1 MNQPLP
7 LSDEGRRFFIQQA
20 RQFQQNN
27 APVTLETNTAH
38 SVITGRIS
46 DVQEGGLVF
55 QQSDT
60 NSRICVPWEKVDKLT
75 AIGQPQSQSSGQA
88 SYAASSGGSSQQRY

>member
-1 MNQPLP
+1 MNPTLP

-20 RQFQQNN
+20 KQFQQSNQ
-27 APVTLETNTAH
+27 PVTLETNTAH
-38 SVITGRIS
+38 SVITGRVNE
-46 DVQEGGLVF
+46 VQEGGLVF

-75 AIGQPQSQSSGQA
+75 AIGQPGEQNAGRAYAGSSQG
-88 SYAASSGGSSQQRY
+88 SQQRY